1 MKKTKLIV
9 LGIATTGLL
18 VIGGLTCTTTIKQGY
33 VGAVYDKLEKG
44 IQPYTLSEGLN
55 FKTPWQKV
63 NQFPIS
69 VETIYMSKDSNE
81 GSKGDESVNVSCKDG
96 SLNADLTYSYR
107 FKIEDIPTIQ
117 KKYRGKD
124 GKEIMNTVLRGQL
137 RSWISEVTKN
147 YSTMEVHL
155 TKKEEVNEKLTE
167 HLNKKSEKY
176 GVTFEN
182 VSLAETR
189 ASAKVQEA
197 IEKRQQISQEVEQ
210 QKLQLEKAEV
220 AKQAAELE
228 AQKKIIEAEGE
239 KKANEIKA
247 QGLDDR
253 ILEQMK
259 IEKWDG
265 KYPQVVGGNAVTSLI
280 K

>member
-1 MKKTKLIV
+1 MKKSKLIIPGAITIV
-9 LGIATTGLL
+9 TAGIL
-18 VIGGLTCTTTIKQGY
+18 IPTCTTTVRQGH
-33 VGAVYDKLEKG
+33 VGAVYDRMAKG

-63 NQFPIS
+63 NQFPTSI
-69 VETIYMSKDSNE
+69 ETIYMSKDERE
-81 GSKGDESVNVSCKDG
+81 GSKEDESITISCNDG

-107 FKIEDIPTIQ
+107 FRAEDVPKVQ
-117 KKYRGKD
+117 RQYRGKD
-124 GKEIMNTVLRGQL
+124 GEEIMNSVLRGQL

-147 YSTMEVHL
+147 YSSMECHL
-155 TKKEEVNEKLTE
+155 TKKEEVNAKLTE
-167 HLNKKSEKY
+167 HLNKKASKY

-189 ASAKVQEA
+189 ASAEVQAA

-210 QKLQLEKAEV
+210 QKLQLEKSEV
-220 AKQAAELE
+220 AKQAAQLE
-228 AQKKIIEAEGE
+228 AERKVIQAEGE

-247 QGLDDR
+247 QGLDER
-253 ILEQMK
+253 ILKEMA
-259 IEKWDG
+259 IEKWSG
-265 KYPQVVGGNAVTSLI
+265 EMPQVVGGNAITSL